1 MGLKTDDALPFSP
14 ADYAMP
20 FSQTDRDNAVALVA
34 PTNVKKTAERKPKR
48 TIVSKPSTV
57 VTEEDVTQTLT
68 AKIGDLVSRRR
79 WFCKDRSRG
88 CRGAAPFLSWQ
99 QLLQQPT
106 CPNCGSD
113 MFWHQGAERI
123 KK

>member
-14 ADYAMP
+14 ADYAAP
-20 FSQTDRDNAVALVA
+20 FSQTDQDNIVALA
-34 PTNVKKTAERKPKR
+34 ALTKGKQPAARASKR
-48 TIVSKPSTV
+48 TTAAPV

-79 WFCKDRSRG
+79 WFCTDRPRG
-88 CRGAAPFLSWQ
+88 CRGAAPFLSWK
-99 QLLQQPT
+99 QLLQHPT

-113 MFWHQGAERI
+113 MFWHQGAERV